1 MVGGVKPSCESIFA
15 YLVRRGCY
23 VTSAEIVRDCYTV
36 TPSKRLD
43 ELHDAGLIEKR
54 PRKGRM
60 MEYRARTMDEILL
73 NERRTA

>member
-1 MVGGVKPSCESIFA
+1 MVAGVKPQAEAILA
-15 YLVRRGCY
+15 YLRHRGEY
-23 VTSAEIVRDCYTV
+23 VTSTEIVRHCFTT

-43 ELHDAGLIEKR
+43 ELHDAKLIEKR
-54 PRKGRM
+54 PRHGRQ